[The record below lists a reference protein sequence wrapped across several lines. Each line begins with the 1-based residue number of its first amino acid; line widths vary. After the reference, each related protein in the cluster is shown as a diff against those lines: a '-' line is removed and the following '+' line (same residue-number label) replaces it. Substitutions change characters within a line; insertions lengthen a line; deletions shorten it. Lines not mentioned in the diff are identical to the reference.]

1 MKKPE
6 SRNSYSPTSPDS
18 LRSPRHRPRDERE
31 AGRARRRPSA
41 VGPGWVILASHR
53 NPDGRRRR
61 KPGERGRRNPRKP
74 RKRPKKPSRRELVRD
89 NGGVPERAAARVRSA
104 VVRSKQLRNVDALR
118 ARKGAPRGGW
128 YRRVR
133 RFNNHQGWL
142 SAKGNRPNLS
152 FSRASTAYEYLRG
165 NRTRNPVFFS
175 KFRMSILFQY

>member
-1 MKKPE
+1 MASHRRSGVAVGAAAGRRCVPLLHHGK
-6 SRNSYSPTSPDS
+6 SPPGKRWPTAGQEIEGRHHPHPTLSG
-18 LRSPRHRPRDERE
+18 SPRHRPRDERE
-31 AGRARRRPSA
+31 GGRARRRPS
-41 VGPGWVILASHR
+41 VVRPGWVILASRR

-61 KPGERGRRNPRKP
+61 EPGERGRRNPRKP

-104 VVRSKQLRNVDALR
+104 VVSTKQLWVVGALR

-142 SAKGNRPNLS
+142 SSKGDC
-152 FSRASTAYEYLRG
+152 
-165 NRTRNPVFFS
+165 
-175 KFRMSILFQY
+175 